1 MLNYSQKISLVLI
14 FLLVAIDVKS
24 QESFIIKGKS
34 INVREEPSL
43 KAKILGT
50 IPGGEVVS
58 VTNSE
63 NPDWWLISYFGNEG
77 YVSSKL
83 LESPEESEQFKNWKK
98 QEANTGDNPECENIS
113 PQYDKDLDNKLIVH
127 VGYNYD
133 VVVKVMTFSNECIRI
148 AYIKSGDTYS
158 ITHIP
163 EGNYYLKLAYGKD
176 YRKSIEDGQCKVRFL
191 RDATYK
197 KSGEN
202 LDFYKVRKED
212 SVEGENSYKN
222 WEVPSYE
229 LSLNIEYVKGG
240 FSNFNSNKISEG
252 EFNK

>member
-1 MLNYSQKISLVLI
+1 MLYYTHKISVFILLI
-14 FLLVAIDVKS
+14 IAAIDAQS
-24 QESFIIKGKS
+24 QESFIVKGKS

-43 KAKILGT
+43 NAKILGT
-50 IPGGEVVS
+50 ISGGEVVS
-58 VTNSE
+58 VVNTE
-63 NPDWWLISYFGNEG
+63 NPNWWLITYYGNEG
-77 YVSSKL
+77 YVSAAL
-83 LESPEESEQFKNWKK
+83 LERPEESEKYRNWKK
-98 QEANTGDNPECENIS
+98 QDINTGDNPECENIN
-113 PQYDKDLDNKLIVH
+113 PQYELDLDNNLTVH

-133 VVVKVMTFSNECIRI
+133 VVVKVMTYSNECIRI
-148 AYIKSGDTYS
+148 AYIRSGDTFA

-197 KSGEN
+197 KSDQN
-202 LDFYKVRKED
+202 LDFHKVRKENTFKGND
-212 SVEGENSYKN
+212 IYSN

-229 LSLNIEYVKGG
+229 LSLNIEYTRGG
-240 FSNFNSNKISEG
+240 FSSFQSNRISER